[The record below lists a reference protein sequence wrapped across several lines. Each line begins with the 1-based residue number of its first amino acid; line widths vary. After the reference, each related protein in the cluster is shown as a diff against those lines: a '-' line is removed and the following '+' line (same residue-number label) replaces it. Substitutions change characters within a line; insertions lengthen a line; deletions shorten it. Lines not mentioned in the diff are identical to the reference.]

1 MPLLSNDNFQIK
13 DYNSKNKDRKIFMKT
28 RPTSQHPSILAAIG
42 NTPLVKLDLASK
54 ASIYAKLEYL
64 NPGGSIKDRSAL
76 YMIEHAEQNGLL
88 KPGYT
93 LVEGSSGNQ
102 GIAVAMIGA
111 IKGYKV
117 IITVPERTS
126 KEKVATLKA
135 YGAKVIVC
143 KEHDYTVMAKN
154 IHAENPQS
162 FMLNQY
168 YNPLNIEAHYKSTG
182 PEIWQQSEGKL
193 THIILALGSCGTGM
207 GVSRYLK
214 EQNPNIKV
222 IGVDAA
228 TSVLSSQNP
237 QPYQAEGIG
246 VDSLDGLFNR
256 QHVDEVIGVNDAQI
270 FEMTRRLAH
279 EHGLLVG
286 ISSGAVMQVAIAYAD
301 KLKEDDYLVVI
312 FADSGRAYLN
322 KVFGV

>member
-1 MPLLSNDNFQIK
+1 MENNAQK
-13 DYNSKNKDRKIFMKT
+13 R
-28 RPTSQHPSILAAIG
+28 PSILAAIG
-42 NTPLVKLDLASK
+42 NTPLVRLDFPPEVP
-54 ASIYAKLEYL
+54 IYAKLEYL

-76 YMIEHAEQNGLL
+76 FMIEHAEKSGLL

-93 LVEGSSGNQ
+93 IIEGSSGNQ

-135 YGAKVIVC
+135 YGAEVLIC
-143 KEHDYTVMAKN
+143 KDHDSDESYTDIAKRL
-154 IHAENPQS
+154 HKQNPQS
-162 FMLNQY
+162 FMPNQY
-168 YNPLNIEAHYKSTG
+168 YNPLNSEAHYRSTG
-182 PEIWQQSEGKL
+182 PEIWQQTQGKL
-193 THIILALGSCGTGM
+193 THMVLALGSCGSAM
-207 GVSRYLK
+207 GISRYLK
-214 EQNPNIKV
+214 EQNPSIKV

-228 TSVLSSQNP
+228 TSMLSSPSP

-246 VDSLDGLFNR
+246 VDSLDGLFNK
-256 QHVDEVIGVNDAQI
+256 QYVDEVIGVHDDEI
-270 FEMTRRLAH
+270 FESTRRLAKQ
-279 EHGLLVG
+279 HGLLVG
-286 ISSGAVMQVAIAYAD
+286 ISSGAVMQAALAYS
-301 KLKEDDYLVVI
+301 KNLNKNDYMVVI

>member
-1 MPLLSNDNFQIK
+1 MNK
-13 DYNSKNKDRKIFMKT
+13 TTKNQR
-28 RPTSQHPSILAAIG
+28 PSILAAIG
-42 NTPLVKLDLASK
+42 NTPMVKLDFPAEV
-54 ASIYAKLEYL
+54 SIYAKLEHL

-76 YMIEHAEQNGLL
+76 YMIEHAEQQGLL

-93 LVEGSSGNQ
+93 IIEGSSGNQ

-126 KEKVATLKA
+126 SEKVSTLKA
-135 YGAKVIVC
+135 YGAEVLVC
-143 KEHDYTVMAKN
+143 KEHDSDQGYTEVAKKL
-154 IHAENPQS
+154 HRENPQS

-168 YNPLNIEAHYKSTG
+168 YNTLNIEAHYKSTG
-182 PEIWQQSEGKL
+182 PEIWEQTEGKL
-193 THIILALGSCGTGM
+193 THIILALGSCGTAM

-214 EQNPNIKV
+214 EKNSAIKV

-228 TSVLSSQNP
+228 TSMLSSPNP
-237 QPYQAEGIG
+237 TPYQAEGIG
-246 VDSLDGLFNR
+246 VDSLDGLFDKR
-256 QHVDEVIGVNDAQI
+256 YVDEVIGVYDDDI
-270 FEMTRRLAH
+270 FEMTRRLAR

-286 ISSGAVMQVAIAYAD
+286 ISSGAVMQAALSYAK
-301 KLKEDDYLVVI
+301 KLTQDDYLVVI
-312 FADSGRAYLN
+312 FADSGRAYLQ

>member
-1 MPLLSNDNFQIK
+1 M
-13 DYNSKNKDRKIFMKT
+13 
-28 RPTSQHPSILAAIG
+28 RPNAHSHQPSILTAIG
-42 NTPLVKLDLASK
+42 NTPMVKLALATEGSV
-54 ASIYAKLEYL
+54 YAKLEYL

-76 YMIEHAEQNGLL
+76 YMIEHAEKHGLL
-88 KPGYT
+88 KPGDT
-93 LVEGSSGNQ
+93 LIEGSSGNQ

-135 YGAKVIVC
+135 YGAQVIVC
-143 KEHDYTVMAKN
+143 KEHDSEQGYTEVAKKL
-154 IHAENPQS
+154 HAENPQS

-168 YNPLNIEAHYKSTG
+168 YNPLNIEAHYETTG
-182 PEIWQQSEGKL
+182 PEIWQQTEGKI
-193 THIILALGSCGTGM
+193 THVVLALGSCGTGM
-207 GVSRYLK
+207 GVGRYLK
-214 EQNPNIKV
+214 EQNPNIKL

-228 TSVLSSQNP
+228 TSVLSSKNP
-237 QPYQAEGIG
+237 LPYQAEGIG
-246 VDSLDGLFNR
+246 VDSLDGLFNSSL
-256 QHVDEVIGVNDAQI
+256 VDEVIGVNDPEI
-270 FEMTRRLAH
+270 FEMTRRLAR

-286 ISSGAVMQVAIAYAD
+286 ISSGAVMQVAIPYAK
-301 KLKEDDYLVVI
+301 KLNKNDVMVVI